1 MPLSLFHVSKR
12 VSQKAPSA
20 IAPLPKIT
28 GTCPWRRRSRSDRSS
43 SEKIIPAHMT
53 RASWLLSTKSA
64 LDVCFLF
71 TLRTNLYH
79 IFSKTGPRTGNV
91 SKSHGTH
98 RYALFLSS
106 QHVRG
111 RWLGQSPCE
120 KKIRPFAIQE
130 QWQYVHARGPR
141 VNRERHAFLSCLH
154 RPCLAVMNSEMW
166 TSSVYE
172 ETRASQTTKAAWRDS
187 ARNKR
192 LPTLA
197 WL

>member
-1 MPLSLFHVSKR
+1 MKRRNQQNVFYGCCETPQKLLSLTLRLHKNTRHTPCSKYHAITRKRRPSCDQFTKMPLSLFHVSKR

-106 QHVRG
+106 Q
-111 RWLGQSPCE
+111 
-120 KKIRPFAIQE
+120 
-130 QWQYVHARGPR
+130 
-141 VNRERHAFLSCLH
+141 
-154 RPCLAVMNSEMW
+154 
-166 TSSVYE
+166 
-172 ETRASQTTKAAWRDS
+172 TR
-187 ARNKR
+187 
-192 LPTLA
+192 
-197 WL
+197 